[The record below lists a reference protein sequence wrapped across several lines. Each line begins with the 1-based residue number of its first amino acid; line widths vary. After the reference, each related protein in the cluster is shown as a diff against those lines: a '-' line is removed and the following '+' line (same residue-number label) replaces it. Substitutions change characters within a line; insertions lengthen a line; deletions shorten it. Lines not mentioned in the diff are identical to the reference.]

1 MNAGGLL
8 ERLARGYIRGCC
20 GLGVS
25 WQAPRPD
32 GPFMVC
38 ANHRSH
44 ADSIVILTA
53 LDLPFAACGLVAADD
68 YFFRSQ
74 TKLALISKVLTLIPL
89 SRHPTPATFRFTVD
103 SCRAFLA
110 GGGRVLVA
118 YPEGTRNTR
127 PDMAAFKR
135 GPAALAARLGLPILP
150 AYIGGTAEILP
161 KGRLLPRAAPAEIR
175 FGAAIDP
182 RATTAG
188 SVKAVSSAV
197 NSLLQES
204 IEQLSKAQP
213 RPAGP
218 TNPR

>member
-1 MNAGGLL
+1 MSPGGLL
-8 ERLARGYIRGCC
+8 ERLARAYIRGCC
-20 GLGVS
+20 GLDVS
-25 WQAPRPD
+25 WQSAPPD

-74 TKLALISKVLTLIPL
+74 AKLALISKVLTLIPL
-89 SRHPTPATFRFTVD
+89 SRQPTPAGFRVTVD

-127 PDMAAFKR
+127 PEMAAFKR
-135 GPAALAARLGLPILP
+135 GPAALAARLGMPILP
-150 AYIGGTAEILP
+150 AYIRGTADILP

-182 RATTAG
+182 RATSAG
-188 SVKAVSSAV
+188 GVKAVSLAV

-204 IEQLSKAQP
+204 IEKLSMAPP
-213 RPAGP
+213 RPTGP
-218 TNPR
+218 SNPR